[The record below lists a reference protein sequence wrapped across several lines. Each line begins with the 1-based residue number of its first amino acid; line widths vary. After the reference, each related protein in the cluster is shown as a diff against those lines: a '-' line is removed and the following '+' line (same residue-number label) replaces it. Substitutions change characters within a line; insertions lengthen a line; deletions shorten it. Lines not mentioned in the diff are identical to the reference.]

1 MEAIVPLLVQLIAGG
16 AGGNVIGQVIKS
28 LNLGPVGNSIAG
40 AVGGLAATW
49 LATKIPGLDGLVGM
63 ASTAAADGTTAAA
76 GGLNGGALAGQA
88 VTGLVGGGI
97 LTAIAGAI
105 KSSMAK
111 AS

>member
-40 AVGGLAATW
+40 AIGGLAATW

-76 GGLNGGALAGQA
+76 GLNGGALAGQA
-88 VTGLVGGGI
+88 ATGLVGGGI
-97 LTAIAGAI
+97 LTAIVGAI

-111 AS
+111 A